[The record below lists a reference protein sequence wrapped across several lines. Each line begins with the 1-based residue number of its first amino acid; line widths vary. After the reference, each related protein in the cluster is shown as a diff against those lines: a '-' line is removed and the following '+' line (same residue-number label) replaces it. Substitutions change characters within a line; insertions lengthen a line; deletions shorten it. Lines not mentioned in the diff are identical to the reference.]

1 MQVFMEETDYKIYR
15 RRLKYHDALNEMMR
29 YHPKYIGNMTSAFLK
44 CQEMEKVKLQF
55 YKAFLHSLQRTL
67 DLTQNPKSVSFR
79 FNNVVFFSLLNS
91 SGILFIFSLAPTYDE
106 LRNVIEQIDQEKDLM
121 WWSSKHAIDTSLPQF
136 IVCLLITCCFMFKNL
151 NILPFSGISTISSN

>member
-15 RRLKYHDALNEMMR
+15 RRLKYYDALNEMMR

-44 CQEMEKVKLQF
+44 CQELEKVKLQF

-79 FNNVVFFSLLNS
+79 FNNVF
-91 SGILFIFSLAPTYDE
+91 FIF
-106 LRNVIEQIDQEKDLM
+106 
-121 WWSSKHAIDTSLPQF
+121 F
-136 IVCLLITCCFMFKNL
+136 
-151 NILPFSGISTISSN
+151 